1 MCASPERPWF
11 TNLVYDIDCFL
22 LAYMNYVIKGLITN
36 VHIFYIIHMYECFI
50 DQLYIIYI

>member
-36 VHIFYIIHMYECFI
+36 IHIFYIIHMYECFI